1 MFTTFDPVT
10 STNLAKGNNDVFR
23 KMFITALFYYKKKR
37 KSKYPSKNLKLWTFT
52 KWTRS
57 PLMTCE
63 NAHEIIKIHN
73 YDNNAIYL
81 CSLSHIP
88 VVREHQHKRG
98 GQNGLPQN
106 ANKGFSGP

>member
-1 MFTTFDPVT
+1 
-10 STNLAKGNNDVFR
+10 
-23 KMFITALFYYKKKR
+23 MFITALFYYKKKR

-73 YDNNAIYL
+73 YDNNAIYAVSVTYLL
-81 CSLSHIP
+81 CVSTNIKEGDRTDSLKMPTKVSQGLRCSIFKKNLHI
-88 VVREHQHKRG
+88 QF
-98 GQNGLPQN
+98 L
-106 ANKGFSGP
+106 